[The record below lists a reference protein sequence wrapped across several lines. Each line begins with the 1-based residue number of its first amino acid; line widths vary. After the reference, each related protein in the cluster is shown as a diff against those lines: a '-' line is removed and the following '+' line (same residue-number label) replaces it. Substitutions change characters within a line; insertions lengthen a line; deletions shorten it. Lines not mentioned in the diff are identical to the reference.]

1 MGWGGKGLWWICEGF
16 GVCSGRV
23 FSLLMGFL
31 FCSFC
36 VRGSRVGGWL
46 VGRGAG
52 GVKGGVVVFCLV
64 PTVPW
69 LTYMYV
75 SR

>member
-1 MGWGGKGLWWICEGF
+1 VRGLGI
-16 GVCSGRV
+16 VRV
-23 FSLLMGFL
+23 GFSLLSLDGVSL
-31 FCSFC
+31 LFC

-64 PTVPW
+64 PMVPW